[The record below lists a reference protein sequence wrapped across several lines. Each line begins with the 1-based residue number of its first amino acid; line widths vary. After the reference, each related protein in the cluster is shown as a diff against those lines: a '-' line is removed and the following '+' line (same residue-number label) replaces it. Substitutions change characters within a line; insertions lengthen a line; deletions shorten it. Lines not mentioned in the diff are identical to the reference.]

1 MGNMTSS
8 ILESEDNDSDTQTSL
23 DDERQRVTGEL
34 TKLSVALFEHYSA
47 TMGKNESLGMLIESL
62 SETLGNMISLVADD
76 HQQEVIDSAHL
87 VILQGLSSQQES
99 IAQIAYGVVGH
110 A

>member
-1 MGNMTSS
+1 MTNS
-8 ILESEDNDSDTQTSL
+8 ILENQEDELDTTI
-23 DDERQRVTGEL
+23 DPDYERIRVTGEL
-34 TKLSVALFEHYSA
+34 TKLSVALFEHYSS

-87 VILQGLSSQQES
+87 VILQGLASQQES
-99 IAQIAYGVVGH
+99 IARIAYGQVGH